1 MIAPGTNTRSP
12 TQAVV
17 ANADTTNR
25 AYHES
30 SSQAVTLASGRN
42 ISVNN
47 PRIAAIFKIRYK
59 ISIVDSFQTKNGS
72 GAATPPPFEDETKEL
87 VRLLLGSLTF
97 YLERL
102 GYQTPRPK
110 PCARRSPTRRKSHPS
125 DTVEGQWNTPWNSAK
140 RPYRSQR
147 KNPSPEGRA
156 LTPPRTES
164 STSQAS
170 NGTPSNGNASSTGS
184 CASVNR
190 RTAADQEISFDFAK
204 VSIRL

>member
-1 MIAPGTNTRSP
+1 M
-12 TQAVV
+12 
-17 ANADTTNR
+17 
-25 AYHES
+25 
-30 SSQAVTLASGRN
+30 
-42 ISVNN
+42 NN
-47 PRIAAIFKIRYK
+47 PRIAAIFKINVK
-59 ISIVDSFQTKNGS
+59 ISIIFPFKYEKAEVGGASSHPRRMDKRAIRRPLGRLICFQ
-72 GAATPPPFEDETKEL
+72 
-87 VRLLLGSLTF
+87 
-97 YLERL
+97 ERL
-102 GYQTPRPK
+102 ADIQPRPND
-110 PCARRSPTRRKSHPS
+110 ARYSPTRRKSHPS